1 MLRAQ
6 VALLVFVHVMI
17 VSLPA
22 AAGPF
27 RNVGVLRDDPAITHW
42 AASVVD
48 YRLAPG
54 VAASFANEASALGPA
69 DGSVVSLGDLNAEQI
84 SDNILPGSITL
95 ALAAPIANGP
105 GWDLLVFE
113 NAGGFFPPPFVFAEL
128 AYVEV
133 STNGVDFAR
142 FPSISLNVEPGQGIV
157 GDTEINTTFGR
168 AFAGINASN
177 VTNLAGIHFSNLG
190 TPFDLDDL
198 AAVPLVQTGAVHLDE
213 IRLVRL
219 VDIPGNGAFRDSQGR
234 PILDA
239 WVTGGSG
246 GLDLDA
252 VGARYAVPEP
262 SAIALVAIALILC
275 RVLCALRAA
284 NSGL

>member
-6 VALLVFVHVMI
+6 IARLAFVLVI
-17 VSLPA
+17 IASLPA

-27 RNVGVLRDDPAITHW
+27 ENVGVSHDDPAITHW

-48 YRLAPG
+48 YRPAPD
-54 VAASFANEASALGPA
+54 VAASFADPASALGPA
-69 DGSVVSLGDLNAEQI
+69 NGSVVSLGDLNAQQI

-95 ALAAPIANGP
+95 ALATPIGNGP

-128 AYVEV
+128 AYLEV

-142 FPSISLNVEPGQGIV
+142 FPSISLNVEPGQGIA
-157 GDTEINTTFGR
+157 GDTEINSTFGR

-198 AAVPLVQTGAVHLDE
+198 AAAPLVQTGDVDLAD
-213 IRLVRL
+213 IRQVRL

-262 SAIALVAIALILC
+262 SAMALAAMALILSR
-275 RVLCALRAA
+275 RVFHSRTSACQD
-284 NSGL
+284 